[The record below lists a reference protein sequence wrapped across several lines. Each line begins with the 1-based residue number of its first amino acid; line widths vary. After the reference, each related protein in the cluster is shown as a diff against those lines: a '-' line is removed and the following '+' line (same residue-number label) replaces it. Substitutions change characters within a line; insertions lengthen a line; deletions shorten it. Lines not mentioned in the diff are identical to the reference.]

1 MTVTYIIFHRA
12 LIMFHR
18 MKLTRCNYFLKN
30 CVLNL
35 LGTLSN

>member
-18 MKLTRCNYFLKN
+18 MKLTRCNTF
-30 CVLNL
+30 
-35 LGTLSN
+35 